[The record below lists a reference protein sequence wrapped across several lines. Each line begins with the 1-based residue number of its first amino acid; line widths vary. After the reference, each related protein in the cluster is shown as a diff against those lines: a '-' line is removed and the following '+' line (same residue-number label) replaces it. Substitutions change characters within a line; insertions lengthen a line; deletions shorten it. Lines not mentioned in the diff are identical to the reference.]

1 MTTNQRLRTV
11 IKLLE
16 KADII
21 LVDDCYYVHSF
32 DCCRSSIVA
41 LAHSDDVVL
50 SLSYSDDGL
59 DHEEQ
64 FTRENIEDGEFVAE
78 EKFVCLN
85 SSGDHTVLKLFRLTN
100 LVTENQICE
109 KYMQS
114 GSMS

>member
-1 MTTNQRLRTV
+1 MTANQRLRMV
-11 IKLLE
+11 IKLLK

-21 LVDDCYYVHSF
+21 SVDDCHYVHSF

-59 DHEEQ
+59 DYEEQ
-64 FTRENIEDGEFVAE
+64 FTRENIEDGEFVAK

-85 SSGDHTVLKLFRLTN
+85 SSGDRTVLKFFRLTN
-100 LVTENQICE
+100 LVTENQLCE
-109 KYMQS
+109 K
-114 GSMS
+114 